1 MKLPVHIEDI
11 KLSGLIPRVFD
22 DPAGRERFASS
33 QLMLAEAVLH
43 RGTVYCVNASSGS
56 GKTSLCSFIYG
67 VRDDYS
73 GHISFDNIDARSLS
87 VDDWC
92 MLRRRNLAYLPQ
104 ELELFDSLSAIDNV
118 RLKNRLT
125 GHKSEDEIS
134 AMFKR
139 LEISDIVDR
148 PAGRISVG
156 QKQRVAIIR
165 ALCQP
170 FDFIIL
176 DEPVSHLDTYN
187 NGLCGALIVEEARR
201 QQAGIVFTS
210 VGNPLS
216 TGVPV
221 IPLKL

>member
-1 MKLPVHIEDI
+1 MKFPAHIEEI
-11 KLSGLIPRVFD
+11 ELSGLLPRVFD
-22 DPAGRERFASS
+22 DENGRRRFASS
-33 QLMLAEAVLH
+33 QLMLAEASLI
-43 RGTVYCVNASSGS
+43 RGKVYCVNASSGS

-73 GHISFDNIDARSLS
+73 GEISFDNIDARSLS

-104 ELELFDSLSAIDNV
+104 ELELFDSLSAFDNV
-118 RLKNRLT
+118 WLKNRLT
-125 GHKSEDEIS
+125 GFKTEEEIK
-134 AMFKR
+134 AMFDR
-139 LEISDIVDR
+139 LEIGDITGR
-148 PAGRISVG
+148 AAGRISVG

-176 DEPVSHLDTYN
+176 DEPVSHLDSYN
-187 NGLCGALIVEEARR
+187 NGLCGELIVEEARR
-201 QQAGIVFTS
+201 RQAGIIFTS

-216 TGVPV
+216 VGVPV
-221 IPLKL
+221 IPLTL